1 MSLIRNGSVLQKPV
15 FVSWWH
21 LWAWQCVD
29 IRKHSLQWQ
38 GRLDNPPQLLSIH
51 HSWQNLPGGTRRY
64 TWRWQLQIT
73 ARQHISRVPRRYFT
87 TVCHREQTQHLLQPQ
102 PMPPAALSPFT
113 SSSEAQSMWHIYATS
128 VLSNTAFFF
137 SNTESSAPVQAL
149 LMSWRQDL
157 SFKKQFHSSLLPP
170 EFHCVTTSLAQHS
183 KQSFFFCP
191 HLMSPHHIK

>member
-51 HSWQNLPGGTRRY
+51 HSWQNLPGGTQRY

-73 ARQHISRVPRRYFT
+73 ARQHISKCQADIPQLFVTENKLSTSFSPSQ
-87 TVCHREQTQHLLQPQ
+87 CHLQPFLLSPLLQRLNLCDTF
-102 PMPPAALSPFT
+102 MPPLFSLTQP
-113 SSSEAQSMWHIYATS
+113 
-128 VLSNTAFFF
+128 FFF
-137 SNTESSAPVQAL
+137 QTLNPQLLSRLFSCLDGRISPLRSNFTL
-149 LMSWRQDL
+149 LCFLLNSTVW
-157 SFKKQFHSSLLPP
+157 LLP
-170 EFHCVTTSLAQHS
+170 
-183 KQSFFFCP
+183 
-191 HLMSPHHIK
+191 